1 LQGVIAAAQAA
12 MQSVADLQKL
22 IDQNAPG
29 RGPELGPLQIDLRD
43 INAMVGEV
51 IARRSGLDQPP
62 AQHDGGDGDPAE
74 PGGRA
79 QTNAGPGRGVAGR
92 ADVIR
97 MMDAIC
103 AYYRE
108 HEPSS
113 PVPMLITRAKR
124 LVNLSFLEALRD
136 LSPSTV
142 SDLEKIAGVEN
153 SSD

>member
-1 LQGVIAAAQAA
+1 
-12 MQSVADLQKL
+12 
-22 IDQNAPG
+22 
-29 RGPELGPLQIDLRD
+29 
-43 INAMVGEV
+43 MVGDV
-51 IARRSGLDQPP
+51 IARRSGLDQPS
-62 AQHDGGDGDPAE
+62 AQRDGGDADSGDPE
-74 PGGRA
+74 GRL
-79 QTNAGPGRGVAGR
+79 NAAAGRGAAGR

-153 SSD
+153 SPD